1 MSSDTKVRLSPVEEL
16 YLEEMKYGSYI
27 RALTDDF
34 SVIDR
39 VQMSDGGN
47 SNE

>member
-1 MSSDTKVRLSPVEEL
+1 MNDEKVMLSETEKL
-16 YLEEMKYGSYI
+16 ISEQIKYGSYI

-39 VQMSDGGN
+39 VLKEDENNG
-47 SNE
+47 

>member
-1 MSSDTKVRLSPVEEL
+1 MEAKVRLSDVEQQ
-16 YLEEMKYGSYI
+16 YLAEMKYGSYI

-39 VQMSDGGN
+39 VQLEDGGN
-47 SNE
+47 RNE

>member
-1 MSSDTKVRLSPVEEL
+1 MEETKVHLSETEQMML
-16 YLEEMKYGSYI
+16 SEMKYGSYI

-39 VQMSDGGN
+39 VQMMDGGN
-47 SNE
+47 NNG